1 MTLDTAWGDMIC
13 KQLITIQ
20 LDSSKLPFFFSPSC
34 LGLVNTAT
42 FRGVCRVSGRCL
54 GGVWWV
60 SCTLRI
66 VSGAYRCQINCN
78 KSCRDDQL
86 SVICPPTWPEAK
98 KRNRLDI
105 RIHQMLGRAFQTCNI
120 DSKNCSELLMTNRM
134 GLDRAPVEFQK
145 LVFFETP

>member
-1 MTLDTAWGDMIC
+1 MTLDTVWVDMIC

-20 LDSSKLPFFFSPSC
+20 LDSSILPFSFSPSC
-34 LGLVNTAT
+34 LGLVKTCHILGCLQ
-42 FRGVCRVSGRCL
+42 GVWKVSGR
-54 GGVWWV
+54 VWWV
-60 SCTLRI
+60 SCTFGI
-66 VSGAYRCQINCN
+66 VSWAYRCQINN
-78 KSCRDDQL
+78 KSSRDDQL

-134 GLDRAPVEFQK
+134 GLDRAPDEFQK
-145 LVFFETP
+145 

>member
-1 MTLDTAWGDMIC
+1 M
-13 KQLITIQ
+13 
-20 LDSSKLPFFFSPSC
+20 
-34 LGLVNTAT
+34 
-42 FRGVCRVSGRCL
+42 
-54 GGVWWV
+54 

-120 DSKNCSELLMTNRM
+120 DSKNCSELLMTTRM
-134 GLDRAPVEFQK
+134 GLDRASVEFQK
-145 LVFFETP
+145 